1 MKTYRANVVIHLDE
15 SLEPAQI
22 QDLERKLS
30 SENGVISACV
40 SDRATHLMVVDF
52 DSQAISS
59 NQLLARVQREG
70 VHAELVGL

>member
-1 MKTYRANVVIHLDE
+1 MMTYRANVVIHLDE
-15 SLEPAQI
+15 YLEPWQI
-22 QDLERKLS
+22 QELERKLS
-30 SENGVISACV
+30 GESGVISACV

-52 DSQAISS
+52 DSRAISS